1 MPLKNFELL
10 NHPIR
15 MRIFQS
21 LYHVEMSVQQLT
33 EYLKEV
39 PQSSVYRHVRLLSEA
54 GLLKIT
60 STRQVNGIEER
71 FYMSVKDF
79 IDPREIEKPFGKQN
93 FADFVSLYA
102 TIAAQDLGQ
111 YISSHEATDIKN
123 IASRD
128 HFFYATEEEFIAIRE
143 KIYQILREAEE
154 KRSQPDGKLWRFFVI
169 AHPVDSEA
177 SQSPPQGPEDH
188 EGHSD

>member
-21 LYHVEMSVQQLT
+21 LYHREMSVQQLT
-33 EYLKEV
+33 EYLQEV
-39 PQSSVYRHVRLLSEA
+39 PQSSVYRHVRMLNEA

-71 FYMSVKDF
+71 FYMAVNDF
-79 IDPREIEKPFGKQN
+79 IDRREIEKPYGRQN
-93 FADFVSLYA
+93 FADFVSLYG
-102 TIAAQDLGQ
+102 TVAAQDLGH
-111 YISSHEATDIKN
+111 YISSHEANDIKN

-143 KIYQILREAEE
+143 KIYQILKEAEE
-154 KRSQPDGKLWRFFVI
+154 KRSQSDGKLWRFFVI
-169 AHPVDSEA
+169 AHPIDSEA
-177 SQSPPQGPEDH
+177 SQSPPESPNEQ
-188 EGHSD
+188 SSLS